1 MFIKRGFQ
9 IAFSAFIVL
18 LLLNQALNQHLENL
32 IAILLLIPA
41 LMAGY
46 SAITRLDFVKKSA
59 FLLTVTVLCTALNL
73 LLLLYVALHFQIN
86 DVSDPLNVQI
96 KATELVHGN
105 QNWHS
110 NFDGSQEY
118 FYVYPNLVFFTVL
131 ISKVM
136 AFAQSVGLSIQ
147 LALRLMNFFLLAM
160 VTIFTLLTS
169 WRLSKN
175 IRAIAL
181 TAVILLFYPVMYLYP
196 NMVTYTDTWAISCT
210 TVVFYLVAVGLT
222 SQRRLVVVGAN
233 LAMIMVYALLYAIK
247 PNMVILL
254 PAVAVLIF
262 MTFFLKMPERWRVVV
277 IAFSLA
283 LGIITATV
291 ATKSIASSNGYSQS
305 AQKKIALPATHWI
318 NMGLNPLG
326 SSGKGAYDFNDESL
340 DIERK
345 LEKKTYLTTD
355 SIKDRLQML
364 GLGGWFKLA
373 LDKSQTLLG
382 TPLFGFG
389 RYASGYAKA
398 PGYYLHH
405 QMMLTTFFAIIATTT
420 VLLAGGQLL
429 IKVWQPY
436 GDQPITSAQRAFSY
450 LVGIAVIGLTLFHT
464 FIWEVEPRYFLPMI
478 YPVVTLIG
486 MVGGVQRLPA
496 LQIVRSKS
504 NVNWTKL
511 LVLPVTS
518 ILFLGL
524 TLSSAK
530 SIPGIA
536 YGNMEYPIR
545 LAILQP
551 VKASAE
557 LRFSLPVPETVNV
570 LKVDIRPESGQSVSL
585 STGQQLTP
593 RNGHYV
599 LEKRFVANQNVE
611 VVIQRD
617 ETKAKRPL
625 ILYRQP
631 TLYKQL
637 FHGSSVTIDGK
648 QYYLPYEMDIYD
660 RKLFELLDV
669 NNQPVLR

>member
-262 MTFFLKMPERWRVVV
+262 MTF
-277 IAFSLA
+277 S
-283 LGIITATV
+283 
-291 ATKSIASSNGYSQS
+291 
-305 AQKKIALPATHWI
+305 
-318 NMGLNPLG
+318 
-326 SSGKGAYDFNDESL
+326 
-340 DIERK
+340 
-345 LEKKTYLTTD
+345 
-355 SIKDRLQML
+355 
-364 GLGGWFKLA
+364 
-373 LDKSQTLLG
+373 
-382 TPLFGFG
+382 
-389 RYASGYAKA
+389 
-398 PGYYLHH
+398 
-405 QMMLTTFFAIIATTT
+405 
-420 VLLAGGQLL
+420 
-429 IKVWQPY
+429 
-436 GDQPITSAQRAFSY
+436 
-450 LVGIAVIGLTLFHT
+450 
-464 FIWEVEPRYFLPMI
+464 
-478 YPVVTLIG
+478 
-486 MVGGVQRLPA
+486 
-496 LQIVRSKS
+496 
-504 NVNWTKL
+504 
-511 LVLPVTS
+511 
-518 ILFLGL
+518 
-524 TLSSAK
+524 
-530 SIPGIA
+530 
-536 YGNMEYPIR
+536 
-545 LAILQP
+545 
-551 VKASAE
+551 
-557 LRFSLPVPETVNV
+557 
-570 LKVDIRPESGQSVSL
+570 
-585 STGQQLTP
+585 
-593 RNGHYV
+593 
-599 LEKRFVANQNVE
+599 
-611 VVIQRD
+611 
-617 ETKAKRPL
+617 
-625 ILYRQP
+625 
-631 TLYKQL
+631 
-637 FHGSSVTIDGK
+637 
-648 QYYLPYEMDIYD
+648 
-660 RKLFELLDV
+660 
-669 NNQPVLR
+669 

>member
-1 MFIKRGFQ
+1 MFIKRSFQ

-32 IAILLLIPA
+32 IAILLLLPA
-41 LMAGY
+41 LIASY
-46 SAITRLDFVKKSA
+46 SAIMHLDFVKKPA
-59 FLLTVTVLCTALNL
+59 FLLVVTVLCTALNL
-73 LLLLYVALHFQIN
+73 LLLLYVALRFQIN

-96 KATELVHGN
+96 KATELLHGN

-118 FYVYPNLVFFTVL
+118 FYVYPNLVFFTIL

-136 AFAQSVGLSIQ
+136 VFAQSVGLSIQ

-175 IRAIAL
+175 IRALAS

-210 TVVFYLVAVGLT
+210 TVVFYLVAVVLT
-222 SQRRLVVVGAN
+222 SQRRLVIVGAN
-233 LAMIMVYALLYAIK
+233 LALILVYGLLYAIK

-254 PAVAVLIF
+254 PAVLSLIF
-262 MTFFLKMPERWRVVV
+262 MTFFLKMPEKWRVVL
-277 IAFSLA
+277 IAISLA
-283 LGIITATV
+283 LGIVMATMT
-291 ATKSIASSNGYSQS
+291 TKSLASSNGYSQS
-305 AQKKIALPATHWI
+305 AQKKIALPTTHWI
-318 NMGLNPLG
+318 NMGLNPFG
-326 SSGKGAYDFNDESL
+326 SSGKGAYDSNDESL

-345 LEKKTYLTTD
+345 LEKKTYLTMD

-364 GLGGWFKLA
+364 GLAGWFKLA

-389 RYASGYAKA
+389 RYASGYDQA

-405 QMMLTTFFAIIATTT
+405 QVMLTTFFTIIATTT
-420 VLLAGGQLL
+420 VLLVGGQLL

-436 GDQPITSAQRAFSY
+436 ENQPITTNQRAFTY
-450 LVGIAVIGLTLFHT
+450 LIGLAAIGLTIFHT
-464 FIWEVEPRYFLPMI
+464 FIWEVEPRYFLPML
-478 YPVVTLIG
+478 YPVITLIG

-496 LQIVRSKS
+496 LKIVQLQV

-511 LVLPVTS
+511 LVWPIAS
-518 ILFLGL
+518 ILFLEL

-545 LAILQP
+545 LEILQP
-551 VKASAE
+551 VKAPVE

-570 LKVDIRPESGQSVSL
+570 LKVNIRPEPGQRVSL
-585 STGQQLTP
+585 STGQQLIP
-593 RNGHYV
+593 RNGHYT
-599 LEKRFVANQNVE
+599 LEKRFAANQNVE
-611 VVIQRD
+611 IFIHRD
-617 ETKAKRPL
+617 DTKTKRPL

-631 TLYKQL
+631 PLYKQL
-637 FHGSSVTIDGK
+637 FHGSSVTIDG
-648 QYYLPYEMDIYD
+648 QRYYLPYEMDIYD
-660 RKLFELLDV
+660 RKPFELLDV
-669 NNQPVLR
+669 NNSPVLR